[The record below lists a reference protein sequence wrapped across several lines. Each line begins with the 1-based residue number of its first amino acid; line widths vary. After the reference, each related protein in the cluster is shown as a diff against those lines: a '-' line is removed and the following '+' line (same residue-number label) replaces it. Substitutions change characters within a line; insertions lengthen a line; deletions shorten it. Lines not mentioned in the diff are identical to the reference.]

1 MKDKI
6 YMVPG
11 FPDIETKE
19 QSQAVKKALDLVATG
34 CMHLLEAD
42 TVEII
47 GDIKQVV
54 FMKFANVKDPDFLSN
69 EEVAKIALVTAVGA
83 HSMASGNCGQLN
95 PKAPESSNEEIDLK
109 KLEDT
114 PIDRVFPEITD
125 LLKPKKP

>member
-11 FPDIETKE
+11 FPDIETEE
-19 QSQAVKKALDLVATG
+19 QSKAVKKALNLVATG

-54 FMKFANVKDPDFLSN
+54 FMKFTNVKVPDFLSN
-69 EEVAKIALVTAVGA
+69 KEVAKIALIAAVGA
-83 HSMASGNCGQLN
+83 HSMASGN
-95 PKAPESSNEEIDLK
+95 SSKINSATPSDNNEEIDLK

-114 PIDRVFPEITD
+114 PIDQVFPEITD